1 MGKNTNG
8 TAYPVALIT
17 GASSG
22 LGAIFARQLAAQGYS
37 LLLVAR
43 RKERLEALAAE
54 IQSHHNVPVEV
65 FPADLSVD
73 ADLDRLVQRIGEME
87 TLELL
92 VNNAGFGTTGKFA
105 DVVPEKHSQM
115 VSVQLMATVR
125 LTRAA
130 LPGMLSRRK
139 GGVINVASLAAFF
152 PLVASSVYCATKS
165 ALVAFTLALAI
176 ELAGSGV
183 QVQALCPG
191 FVYTEF
197 HETPEYKYIN
207 RSYIPKFM
215 FGQAEPVVTESL
227 GALRRG
233 KVVCIPGGLNK
244 FLSIFG
250 RNQVFLPAVMFVLK
264 RALRK
269 A

>member
-1 MGKNTNG
+1 MGNNNAPDPT
-8 TAYPVALIT
+8 ALIT

-22 LGAIFARQLAAQGYS
+22 LGAIFARQLAAQGYG

-54 IQSHHNVPVEV
+54 IRGQHNVPVEV
-65 FPADLSVD
+65 YPADLSLES
-73 ADLDRLVQRIGEME
+73 DLNHLEQRIGELE
-87 TLELL
+87 SLELL
-92 VNNAGFGTTGKFA
+92 VNNAGFSTTGKFA
-105 DVVPEKHSQM
+105 AVDPEKHRQM
-115 VSVQLMATVR
+115 ISVHLMATVR
-125 LTRAA
+125 LTCAA
-130 LPGMLSRRK
+130 LPGLLRRRS
-139 GGVINVASLAAFF
+139 GGVINMASLAAFF
-152 PLVASSVYCATKS
+152 PLVGNSVYCATKS

-176 ELAGSGV
+176 ELDGSGV

-191 FVYTEF
+191 FIDTEF
-197 HETPEYKYIN
+197 HKTSEYKDVR
-207 RSYIPKFM
+207 RSYIPEFM
-215 FGQAEPVVTESL
+215 FGQPEPVVTASL
-227 GALRRG
+227 KALRRG
-233 KVVCIPGGLNK
+233 QVVCIPGRLNK